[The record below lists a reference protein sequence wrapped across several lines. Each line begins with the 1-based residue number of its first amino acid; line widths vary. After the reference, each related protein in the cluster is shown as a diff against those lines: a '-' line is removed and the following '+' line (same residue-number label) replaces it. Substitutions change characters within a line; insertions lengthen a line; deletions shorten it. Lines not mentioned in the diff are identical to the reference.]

1 MVKGAGDQLPPAG
14 VEAQTEDL
22 GRVALEER
30 YHQGRYQSAGIPG
43 TDTTGITR
51 YHTKYHAMYRT
62 SYGTACDTV
71 YDISRDAIY
80 DTTYDTIYDATS
92 NTICDSIVR

>member
-51 YHTKYHAMYRT
+51 YHTKYHT
-62 SYGTACDTV
+62 SYGTVCDTV
-71 YDISRDAIY
+71 YDISHDTIY
-80 DTTYDTIYDATS
+80 DTTYDTIYNTTS
-92 NTICDSIVR
+92 NTIYDTMAR